1 MKLIIYILLLFNPI
15 ISFGQTTFF
24 NSYGGAGNDYGKSI
38 ITTID
43 TAYTIIGATESFG
56 NGNTDMY
63 LFKIDSVGNLL
74 WSKTYGGTN
83 VDWGM
88 DLKQTLDTGYIL
100 TGYSNSQSWDYNIYV
115 VKTDSIG
122 DSLWTR
128 TYGGNDWDFSYSI
141 ETTSDSGYIIAG
153 ETYSYGSGLSDGYAI
168 KLDSLGDT
176 LWTKTFGGGGKDV
189 FYDVIETY
197 NGNLLFA
204 GSKTSVDGDT
214 DYWLVKTDNY
224 GNELWEYTAGDS
236 LDEVINDVI
245 ELTDSNYYF
254 IGTKES
260 IVGTGLAME
269 YHKINETGNYLIG
282 NSYDAA
288 NDETGKFI
296 IQYKNTNDI
305 HIGGSTSSNSNSGYN
320 ELNFRFNE
328 NGFGFISSIDGTYS
342 DDITEDA
349 DTIADNG
356 IIIVGTTSGTANG
369 VNSVFVM
376 KKDALMDTPPVI
388 TEYIDPTY
396 LPAYSFGNNFH
407 IYPNPTSHFINFEGN
422 YKINSKAYSIYDIS
436 GKLVQIGIVNSNQ
449 VQISSLNNGIYFIS
463 IPWVSSRPLKFTK
476 TNF

>member
-43 TAYTIIGATESFG
+43 TAYAIIGATESFG

-63 LFKIDSVGNLL
+63 LFKIDSLGNLL

-100 TGYSNSQSWDYNIYV
+100 AGYSNSQSWDYNIYV

-122 DSLWTR
+122 NSLWTR

-176 LWTKTFGGGGKDV
+176 TWTKTFGGIGKDV

-204 GSKTSVDGDT
+204 GSKTSIDGDT

-260 IVGTGLAME
+260 IIGTQLIME
-269 YHKINETGNYLIG
+269 YHKLNEFGAYMYGDNF
-282 NSYDAA
+282 DMA
-288 NDETGKFI
+288 NDEKGKFI
-296 IQYKNTNDI
+296 LQYANETDI
-305 HIGGSTSSNSNSGYN
+305 ILGGGGNSVGNGGYDVVSIKID
-320 ELNFRFNE
+320 EL
-328 NGFGFISSIDGTYS
+328 GFGSIYSTDGTNS
-342 DDITEDA
+342 DDNTEKA
-349 DTIADNG
+349 DTTSDNG
-356 IIIVGTTSGTANG
+356 IVVVGTTDETLNG
-369 VNSVFVM
+369 IKSVFVM
-376 KKDALMDTPPVI
+376 KTDTLLKINVSLNEVFDPSNVYAFDLKNAL
-388 TEYIDPTY
+388 
-396 LPAYSFGNNFH
+396 S
-407 IYPNPTSHFINFEGN
+407 IYPNPTTNNLNFGGQANIINHPYKVFNLLGEVVRNGIFKSNQIDLSALIKGVYFIN
-422 YKINSKAYSIYDIS
+422 IPSI
-436 GKLVQIGIVNSNQ
+436 SNK
-449 VQISSLNNGIYFIS
+449 SY
-463 IPWVSSRPLKFTK
+463 PFTK
-476 TNF
+476 I

>member
-63 LFKIDSVGNLL
+63 LFKIDSLGNLL

-122 DSLWTR
+122 NSLWTR

-176 LWTKTFGGGGKDV
+176 TWTKTFGGVGNDV

-204 GSKTSVDGDT
+204 GSKTSIDGDT

-260 IVGTGLAME
+260 INGTNLDAGYQKISKNGIFIFGTLYDAQENDVGQFISQ
-269 YHKINETGNYLIG
+269 YQNET
-282 NSYDAA
+282 D
-288 NDETGKFI
+288 I
-296 IQYKNTNDI
+296 IL
-305 HIGGSTSSNSNSGYN
+305 GGSTSSYGNGERDVLSIKISQSGLVYTYIT
-320 ELNFRFNE
+320 
-328 NGFGFISSIDGTYS
+328 GGTS
-342 DDITEDA
+342 FDDIAEEA
-349 DTIADNG
+349 DTTSDKG
-356 IIIVGTTSGTANG
+356 LVIVGTTTGTING
-369 VNSVFVM
+369 IKSVFVM
-376 KKDALMDTPPVI
+376 KKDESLNA
-388 TEYIDPTY
+388 DPNISEVFDVTNINQIESEKEVR
-396 LPAYSFGNNFH
+396 L
-407 IYPNPTSHFINFEGN
+407 YPNPTTD
-422 YKINSKAYSIYDIS
+422 KITIKGIKNSKNISFIIYNVLGESVATGKTSSNSINL
-436 GKLVQIGIVNSNQ
+436 KN
-449 VQISSLNNGIYFIS
+449 LNTGIYFINIPS
-463 IPWVSSRPLKFTK
+463 ISNKSYPFTK
-476 TNF
+476 I